1 MTVLDVMAEVDAPAR
16 AARAG
21 GLLTRALLDVP
32 GVADVRGVGLLIAA
46 ELDQGIAAGPVANA
60 CLEAGLVVNA
70 VTPTALRFAPSL
82 LVTDDEIGD
91 AVAVLAN
98 VLADEKKRVRS

>member
-1 MTVLDVMAEVDAPAR
+1 VLDVMAEVDAPAL

-21 GLLTRALLDVP
+21 DLLTKALVDVP
-32 GVADVRGVGLLIAA
+32 GVADVRGVGLLLAA
-46 ELDQGIAAGPVANA
+46 ELEPGHEAGPVALA

-82 LVTDDEIGD
+82 LVTEDELAE
-91 AVAVLAN
+91 AVAILTKVLA
-98 VLADEKKRVRS
+98 A